1 MLSFV
6 SLELIKVKKKK
17 KRIKNVKMKSLYKY
31 NINIYELQ
39 DLESLHSRYN
49 VEALFWSFSLGIFIL
64 RFMTLGTKIN
74 KKYRNLSVLIT
85 EQVILI
91 K

>member
-1 MLSFV
+1 
-6 SLELIKVKKKK
+6 
-17 KRIKNVKMKSLYKY
+17 MKSLH

-91 K
+91 KWILFYIIYRFNII

>member
-1 MLSFV
+1 M
-6 SLELIKVKKKK
+6 ELY
-17 KRIKNVKMKSLYKY
+17 IKNS
-31 NINIYELQ
+31 INIILIFVMK

-85 EQVILI
+85 EQVIETNIVLLYI
-91 K
+91 L

>member
-1 MLSFV
+1 
-6 SLELIKVKKKK
+6 
-17 KRIKNVKMKSLYKY
+17 MK
-31 NINIYELQ
+31 

-85 EQVILI
+85 EQVIETNIVLLYI
-91 K
+91 L